1 MVAVARVCR
10 DAFMGGLK
18 QDWNAIGASL
28 DERGY
33 ATLEHPVLTEQ
44 QCRELIRLYDDD
56 RRFRSRIDMA
66 RFRFGEGEYKYFA
79 NPLPKVVS
87 DLRALLYPPL
97 AAIANRWMEQLGEQ
111 ERYPAA
117 LDAFLARCA
126 DRGQTRP
133 TPLLLRYNP
142 GGYNCLHQDI
152 YGDVA
157 FPLQAVVFL
166 SRPGVDYEG
175 GEFLLVE
182 QRPRAQSMG
191 DIVPARQGYAAIFT
205 TRIRPVR
212 GSRGYYRTQMR
223 HGVTRIHRG
232 TRHTLGIIFHDAR

>member
-1 MVAVARVCR
+1 MIQVDWPRVAV
-10 DAFMGGLK
+10 
-18 QDWNAIGASL
+18 SL

-33 ATLEHPVLTEQ
+33 ATVEEPVLSAQE
-44 QCRELIRLYDDD
+44 CSGLIGSYDDE

-79 NPLPKVVS
+79 HPLPRVVS
-87 DLRALLYPPL
+87 TLRSRLYPPL
-97 AAIANRWMEQLGEQ
+97 AAIANRWMEQLGEE
-111 ERYPAA
+111 ERYPVAH
-117 LDAFLARCA
+117 DEFLARCA
-126 DRGQTRP
+126 AAGQTKP
-133 TPLLLRYNP
+133 TPLLLRYTA
-142 GGYNCLHQDI
+142 GGYNCLHQDV

-166 SRPGVDYEG
+166 SRPGADYEG

-191 DIVPARQGYAAIFT
+191 DIVPARQGGLAIFT